1 MQYIGKIDIKKLEKY
16 KEKIITDEV
25 ILTDERKEHIR
36 KRHPEDYEKY
46 ITYIPNIIE
55 RPDYILEDVNN
66 DDTILL
72 LKAINNR
79 EKVQVVIKL
88 QTVIQEVNKCNS
100 ILTFWHIRDRNIKAQ
115 LEIINYFT
123 KVNKNAII

>member
-100 ILTFWHIRDRNIKAQ
+100 ILTFWHIRDRNYKSTIR
-115 LEIINYFT
+115 N
-123 KVNKNAII
+123 NKLLYKSE